1 MYLARSRRDI
11 DWCQKWDLS
20 IVIDS
25 CILLTIV
32 SVCMYHSE
40 EKIFVVTHRESR
52 FKWKSRSCETIDR
65 RVKCD

>member
-11 DWCQKWDLS
+11 DWCQKWDLA

-52 FKWKSRSCETIDR
+52 PIQVEVEVLRDDR
-65 RVKCD
+65 